1 MAFTQWVSQAI
12 VLPFR
17 TKSMDSNSEKNIYD
31 LEDLFDIVNAS
42 LILHDIEEGKEEV
55 VSWIEAKKRIQE
67 VE

>member
-1 MAFTQWVSQAI
+1 
-12 VLPFR
+12 
-17 TKSMDSNSEKNIYD
+17 MDSNSEKNIYD